1 VPAELFEEGLVEL
14 HEGDLGGTGEGRE
27 EGSDER
33 EHAASGEGEREGDW
47 AVLTPRG
54 RLLAN
59 EVTVRLRL

>member
-1 VPAELFEEGLVEL
+1 VPASAVPDELFEEGLVEL
-14 HEGDLGGTGEGRE
+14 HEGDLVGTQ
-27 EGSDER
+27 ER
-33 EHAASGEGEREGDW
+33 GLAASGAGEREGNW

>member
-1 VPAELFEEGLVEL
+1 VPDELFDEGLVEL
-14 HEGDLGGTGEGRE
+14 HGGEEGGTAEGT
-27 EGSDER
+27 GKM
-33 EHAASGEGEREGDW
+33 EHATSGAGGRPGAR

>member
-1 VPAELFEEGLVEL
+1 VVASVVPDELFDAGLVEL
-14 HEGDLGGTGEGRE
+14 HEGDGTGMEGIQ
-27 EGSDER
+27 GGADES
-33 EHAASGEGEREGDW
+33 EHATGGAGNW